1 MPVQSCGATRAHPG
15 LSAQVAAIYLCFL
28 CSCMGSESLG
38 VLEESLVSW
47 TPQPR
52 DTTQVTSQEDCCQ
65 GWTYSNFFRTG
76 ADDTLA
82 ERSRRRPAKSMGC
95 PRVGLNATGVACPM
109 TWRSHPRH
117 APNGSPGKCVSP
129 HQTPYSLFLQNT
141 CNMTLKPMTAL
152 MGLFWRF
159 LRERWTNTCQRH
171 LGSLR
176 AQAIQ
181 H

>member
-1 MPVQSCGATRAHPG
+1 MPANSCGATRAHPG

-47 TPQPR
+47 TSQPR

-82 ERSRRRPAKSMGC
+82 EWSRRRPAKLMRS
-95 PRVGLNATGVACPM
+95 PRVGSNRTGVACPIDLKI
-109 TWRSHPRH
+109 HPNSK
-117 APNGSPGKCVSP
+117 PNNSSGKCVSP
-129 HQTPYSLFLQNT
+129 YHTLSAEHLQHDIET
-141 CNMTLKPMTAL
+141 
-152 MGLFWRF
+152 
-159 LRERWTNTCQRH
+159 
-171 LGSLR
+171 
-176 AQAIQ
+176 
-181 H
+181 